1 MYTIRRR
8 ICTSTYILVYSLQY
22 MSLKVLSDNKEY
34 FSAKM
39 HNVAKRLLNLRLN
52 TFIKRYNVR
61 R

>member
-39 HNVAKRLLNLRLN
+39 HNVAKRLRLN